1 MARLD
6 RRLGRRLG
14 LLAVALG
21 FCLSTGCASIVVH
34 NRPIVE
40 RETHEVVATSGSATA
55 HGKAHGMIQ
64 AGMALDRKHPDWAT
78 LYFRDAALAALPA
91 VLEEGV
97 SPSRDMDQSL
107 GAQSTYRRA
116 IEYALVSVDRQA
128 KKEKVPWTE
137 ILARS
142 GIGVEGKVSLFE
154 PALWQEVLP
163 SRQFEVKGLRKTAGQ
178 GGLGAPVVIHM
189 SPAVERKPLVL
200 KGGETRTDPS
210 QLHFPEDLYRAA
222 SVVLRPGRSPGEPPA
237 VLELHDPVREPDML
251 WQPAPNAPSL
261 PLAYDMTIGLAR
273 QLHERNLDLIGPLGM
288 FFPSEYNGKSGIF
301 MLDPYQ
307 PGKIPVVLVHGLMS
321 SPLGWANA
329 MNELRGDP
337 ELRKRFQFWMFFYS
351 TGNPLL
357 ASGARLR
364 QALQTI
370 HEEFDPRDED
380 PAFDHMLVVGHS
392 MGGLLSRLMIS
403 SSKERLWNAAAKV
416 PPGSIDLEPKLKQ
429 MLMESMFFEPVPSV
443 SRVVFI
449 STPHRGSPFGDEL
462 VGRLASRLIRV
473 PKEIIDIRA
482 ALAKL
487 NGAEEVSQAFRGNR
501 YATSIA
507 QLGEKNPVLQTISR
521 LPIKGTVPYHSI
533 VGFNGKTPLPEGGDG
548 VVPYTSAH
556 LEGAMS
562 ELVVSSD
569 HSAQE
574 TEAAILELRRILAI
588 HYNEYADEQGAI
600 AKGVRPPDADQ
611 PARRR
616 NPGSLRHHAQRR
628 GRRSRTA
635 EATGADRHLPRP
647 SDPKALRRINLI
659 DTFNMR
665 QN

>member
-6 RRLGRRLG
+6 RRWGRRLG
-14 LLAVALG
+14 LVLVALALWLG
-21 FCLSTGCASIVVH
+21 AGCASIVVQ
-34 NRPIVE
+34 NRPILDH
-40 RETHEVVATSGSATA
+40 ETHEVVATSGTATA
-55 HGKAHGMIQ
+55 HGRAHGMIQ

-97 SPSRDMDQSL
+97 SPSSDMDQSL

-116 IEYALVSVDRQA
+116 IEYALITVDRQA

-142 GIGVEGKVSLFE
+142 GIGVEGKVSLYE

-163 SRQFEVKGLRKTAGQ
+163 SRQFEVKGFRNQVGQ

-189 SPAVERKPLVL
+189 APSVERKPLVME
-200 KGGETRTDPS
+200 GGETRTDPS

-222 SVVLRPGRSPGEPPA
+222 SVVLRPGRSAAEPPA

-251 WQPAPNAPSL
+251 WKPAPDAPGI
-261 PLAYDMTIGLAR
+261 PLAYDLTIGLAR
-273 QLHERNLDLIGPLGM
+273 QLHERNLDLIGPLGV
-288 FFPSEYNGKSGIF
+288 FFPSEYNGKTGIF

-351 TGNPLL
+351 TGNPILS
-357 ASGARLR
+357 SGARLR
-364 QALQTI
+364 QALQTV
-370 HEEFDPRDED
+370 HEEFDPNDED

-403 SSKERLWNAAAKV
+403 SSGTMLWDAAAKV
-416 PPGSIDLEPKLKQ
+416 PPESIDLEPKLKQ
-429 MLMESMFFEPVPSV
+429 MLMDSMFFEPVPTV

-449 STPHRGSPFGDEL
+449 STPHRGSPYGDEL

-473 PKEIIDIRA
+473 PKEIVDIRA

-487 NGAEEVSQAFRGNR
+487 NGAEGVSEEFRGNR
-501 YATSIA
+501 YATSVA
-507 QLGEKNPVLQTISR
+507 QLGQKNPVLQTIGR
-521 LPIKGTVPYHSI
+521 LPIKATVPYHSI
-533 VGFNGKTPLPEGGDG
+533 VGFNGKTPLPKGGDG
-548 VVPYTSAH
+548 VVPYPSAH
-556 LEGAMS
+556 LEGALS
-562 ELVVSSD
+562 EIVVSSD

-574 TEAAILELRRILAI
+574 TEAAVMELRRIMAI
-588 HYNEYADEQGAI
+588 HYNEYAAERSAVARGA
-600 AKGVRPPDADQ
+600 RPPE
-611 PARRR
+611 RI
-616 NPGSLRHHAQRR
+616 
-628 GRRSRTA
+628 SRPDGETPVRYATFPNA
-635 EATGADRHLPRP
+635 EAGEIERQKRLARIGIYPEPPTV
-647 SDPKALRRINLI
+647 RR
-659 DTFNMR
+659 
-665 QN
+665 